1 MLQSAVDEVAAR
13 GKGRVAGE
21 NELARLV
28 DPVLELILKLRA
40 RSISASPDLRRQID
54 NHLKQVEARGAASG
68 YSAQQLEDA
77 RFALAAFADETVL
90 AGGSPMR
97 QEWERYPLQ
106 LEYFKEAFAGTKFF
120 DRLDNLLKQPEQQ
133 ADVIEVYYLCL
144 ILGFKGKYHIYLE
157 DQLPGVIENVAQHLR
172 RVGRLRPTA
181 LSPHWKV
188 SDQPDAPAAAPEMPR
203 WIKVGLIAA
212 IGIVSLVYVVMKY
225 LLISG
230 VNDMKLHLL
239 K

>member
-1 MLQSAVDEVAAR
+1 MLQSAVDEVASR
-13 GKGRVAGE
+13 NKGRVSSE
-21 NELARLV
+21 NELVKLV
-28 DPVLELILKLRA
+28 DPVLALILQLRA
-40 RSISASPDLRRQID
+40 RVISASQELRRQID
-54 NHLKQVEARGAASG
+54 NHLKQVETRGAAAG

-77 RFALAAFADETVL
+77 RFALVAFADETVL
-90 AGGSPMR
+90 AGGGAMR

-120 DRLDNLLKQPEQQ
+120 DRLERLLKQPEQQ

-157 DQLPGVIENVAQHLR
+157 DQLPGVITNVAEHLR
-172 RVGRLRPTA
+172 RVGRLRPAA
-181 LSPHWKV
+181 LSPHWKAT
-188 SDQPDAPAAAPEMPR
+188 DQPDPPPAAPGFPP
-203 WIKVGLIAA
+203 WIKIGLIAA
-212 IGIVSLVYVVMKY
+212 IGLVSLAYVLMKY

-230 VNDMKLHLL
+230 VNDLKVHLL

>member
-1 MLQSAVDEVAAR
+1 LQSAVDEVASR
-13 GKGRVAGE
+13 NKGRPTGE
-21 NELARLV
+21 NELARLA
-28 DPVLELILKLRA
+28 DPVLELILRLRA
-40 RSISASPDLRRQID
+40 RAISASQELRTQID
-54 NHLKQVEARGAASG
+54 NHLKQVDTRGTAAG

-120 DRLDNLLKQPEQQ
+120 DRLERLLKQPEQQ

-144 ILGFKGKYHIYLE
+144 VLGFKGKYHIYLE
-157 DQLPGVIENVAQHLR
+157 DQLPAVIENVAEHLR
-172 RVGRLRPTA
+172 RVGRLRPAA
-181 LSPHWKV
+181 LSPHWKAT
-188 SDQPDAPAAAPEMPR
+188 DQPDPPAAAPGLPR
-203 WIKVGLIAA
+203 WIRIAFIA
-212 IGIVSLVYVVMKY
+212 SLALVSLTYLVLKY
-225 LLISG
+225 LLISD
-230 VNDMKLHLL
+230 VNDLKMHLL